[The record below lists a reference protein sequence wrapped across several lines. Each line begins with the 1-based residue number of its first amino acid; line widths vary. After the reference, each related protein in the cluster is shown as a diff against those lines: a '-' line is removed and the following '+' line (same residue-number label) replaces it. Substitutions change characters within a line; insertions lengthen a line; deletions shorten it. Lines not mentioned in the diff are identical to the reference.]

1 LNLLV
6 MVNIKRLIMKTY
18 KIRVQEILSRIV
30 KINAENDTQA
40 LNLVQKKYNSE
51 NIVLDYSDFQ
61 SVSFKHLINEK
72 EDIKKKY

>member
-1 LNLLV
+1 MNLLV

>member
-1 LNLLV
+1 
-6 MVNIKRLIMKTY
+6 MKTY